1 MKFRMKLNIFLMGL
15 AALAVASCEDGPGI
29 VQPSVEP
36 QLPEFTDAD
45 VQVALSQGLNSS
57 AINLQSAMASD
68 APVAIVDVTSVE
80 NLPEGAQLDFAI
92 QISDDASFAD
102 YREVSGPVSAGN
114 VAEASA
120 VSFNSALKA
129 IAGNV
134 TVPTQVYYRI
144 PGYVTISKGKY
155 RLGSAD
161 KYYGEGQVTVTPVDN
176 PVISSDPSAELAS
189 GAIDIQQMTDDGIEI
204 IPLIDVTS
212 ISELPEGYKL
222 SYKYVLSGNQ
232 DMSDAKAGD
241 AGFESNVVSVSRDK
255 FYETYKQVFGAGSEK
270 NTVYW
275 GVQAFYTYDGAT
287 YNVSGDDNCIKQ
299 GSVEVTPLAVPLHLG
314 TPNTSQDWKPETSQW
329 LVKVGTTDVYRG
341 FSYFGGQYG
350 GKFTD
355 DFTGSTVWYGLD
367 GDVVIDEN
375 GVVTGKISSS
385 SGNNI
390 LEGSSPA
397 LYWMEVDMEALT
409 FKMTPIES
417 FGLIGSATPGG
428 WDAETKLEASA
439 DMLKW
444 TATVG
449 LKDGDLK
456 FRANNAWAISL
467 GSSASDLQF
476 DGGNLPSPG
485 EGNYVVTLSLGKIP
499 YTATYEA
506 R

>member
-1 MKFRMKLNIFLMGL
+1 MKFRMKLNIFLLGL

-29 VQPSVEP
+29 AQPSVEP

-45 VQVALSQGLNSS
+45 VQVALSQGLSS
-57 AINLQSAMASD
+57 SSINLQSALTAGD
-68 APVAIVDVTSVE
+68 PVAVVDVTSVE
-80 NLPEGAQLDFAI
+80 NLPDNAQLDFAL
-92 QISDDASFAD
+92 QISVDPSFAD
-102 YREVSGPVSAGN
+102 FREISAPVSDN

-120 VSFNSALKA
+120 VDFNSALKA
-129 IAGNV
+129 VAGNV
-134 TVPTQVYYRI
+134 SDPVQVYYRI
-144 PGYVTISKGKY
+144 PGYVIIDKGRY
-155 RLGSAD
+155 RLGSSD
-161 KYYGEGQVTVTPVDN
+161 KFYGQGQVTVTPVSN
-176 PVISSDPSAELAS
+176 PVIVAEPSAELAS
-189 GAIDIQQMTDDGIEI
+189 GAIDIQQMTDDNVETL
-204 IPLIDVTS
+204 PLLDVSS
-212 ISELPEGYKL
+212 ISDMPDGYKL
-222 SYKYVLSGNQ
+222 SYKYILSKNQ
-232 DMSDAKAGD
+232 DMSDAKEGD
-241 AGFESNVVSVSRDK
+241 AVFESNVISVSRDK
-255 FYETYKQVFGAGSEK
+255 FYETYKQVFGSGSEK

-439 DMLKW
+439 DMLTW

-449 LKDGDLK
+449 LKDGELK